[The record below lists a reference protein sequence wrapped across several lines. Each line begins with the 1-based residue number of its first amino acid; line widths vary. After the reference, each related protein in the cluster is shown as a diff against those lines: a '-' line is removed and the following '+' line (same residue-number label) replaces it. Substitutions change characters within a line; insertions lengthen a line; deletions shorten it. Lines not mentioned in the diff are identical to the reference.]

1 MKLRP
6 VFVIPVIIKNFQN
19 ESIDISLES
28 LEGITSDQMD
38 VINHFQ
44 NKPISVKFSK

>member
-1 MKLRP
+1 MKLGP

-19 ESIDISLES
+19 ESIDTSLES
-28 LEGITSDQMD
+28 LVDIALDQMD

-44 NKPISVKFSK
+44 NKPISGKSSK